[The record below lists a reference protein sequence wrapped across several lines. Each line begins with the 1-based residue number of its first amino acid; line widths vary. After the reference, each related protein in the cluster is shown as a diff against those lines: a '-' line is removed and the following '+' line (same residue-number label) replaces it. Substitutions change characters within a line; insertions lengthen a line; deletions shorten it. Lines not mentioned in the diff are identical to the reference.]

1 MPPLDP
7 TLVSLFVQVPLV
19 AAFMW
24 FSLEQ
29 TKRYTQADEKRDGEW
44 RDFMR
49 EQREQN
55 NAAISRIAEETK
67 ALAMQI
73 SGMNAVLIAHDV
85 RASQAIATLTKN
97 L

>member
-1 MPPLDP
+1 MPQLDP

-29 TKRYTQADEKRDGEW
+29 TKRYTQADEKRDAEW

-55 NAAISRIAEETK
+55 NTAISRIAEETK
-67 ALAMQI
+67 GLAMQI